1 MMKTISVRVD
11 SELKDKSSKILA
23 DIGMSTSQ
31 FVKMALTQ
39 LVRQGQLPFNRKSYE
54 ATVVLGDE
62 TVQSLIEAQNRKT
75 ETTFEDFDAVNE
87 ALNKADKK
95 LKDSL

>member
-54 ATVVLGDE
+54 ATVILGDE
-62 TVQSLIEAQNRKT
+62 TVQSLIEAQNRKA
-75 ETTFEDFDAVNE
+75 ETTFE

>member
-39 LVRQGQLPFNRKSYE
+39 LVRQGQLPFNQKSYE
-54 ATVVLGDE
+54 ATVISGDE
-62 TVQSLIEAQNRKT
+62 TVQSLIKAQSHKA
-75 ETTFEDFDAVNE
+75 ETTFEDFDAVTE